1 MVTFQHVSPSHI
13 PTFFTAQHFYIFS
26 LDFKIVCLDF
36 TIQHPYISHSYT
48 FLLFLLSTISTF
60 FIVHFH
66 SLDFTIVL
74 FFPCLTFLH
83 FSPSNIPTFFHCP
96 TFLTVQNF
104 LILSVQQSYISFF
117 SSNYI
122 LFPAEYFYT
131 SYCPSNHHFS
141 LSLFTK
147 TNHYI
152 TFVVKV

>member
-36 TIQHPYISHSYT
+36 TIQHPYISHSYA

-60 FIVHFH
+60 FIVRFH

-83 FSPSNIPTFFHCP
+83 FSPSNIPTFFHSP

-117 SSNYI
+117 
-122 LFPAEYFYT
+122 LFLVIIY
-131 SYCPSNHHFS
+131 FS
-141 LSLFTK
+141 LLNISTLLTVHQITTFHC
-147 TNHYI
+147 HYLQKQI
-152 TFVVKV
+152 TILLLW